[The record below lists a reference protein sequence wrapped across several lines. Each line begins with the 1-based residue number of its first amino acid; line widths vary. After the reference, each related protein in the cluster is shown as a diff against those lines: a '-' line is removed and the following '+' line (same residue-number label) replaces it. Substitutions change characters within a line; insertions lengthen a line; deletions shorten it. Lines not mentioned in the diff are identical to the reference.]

1 MKKIFTLTLAFI
13 NLIVLNTQAHSSNQ
27 SKPSITQLKTGEK
40 FTVSTYASGC
50 FAVSS
55 TLLVIEKT
63 NEGYRAIYSA
73 GSTRHDEVLKN
84 KKTKRSDIQLRKKLT
99 KTDLAALLAWEKQL
113 LQRKMKKHALESI
126 SINYSIEVNIANKF
140 NLLGQAP
147 LEGYFELLY
156 KIFGKKIN
164 G

>member
-1 MKKIFTLTLAFI
+1 MKKVFTLTLALI
-13 NLIVLNTQAHSSNQ
+13 GLIVLNTQAHSLYKP
-27 SKPSITQLKTGEK
+27 KPSIAQFKNGEK

-63 NEGYRAIYSA
+63 NKGYLATYDA
-73 GSTRHDEVLKN
+73 GSTRHDEILKN
-84 KKTKRSDIQLRKKLT
+84 KKIRSDIQLRKKLT
-99 KTDLAALLAWEKQL
+99 KTDLTALLAWEKQL
-113 LQRKMKKHALESI
+113 LQREAKNPSAEKI
-126 SINYSIEVNIANKF
+126 SINYHFKVTIANEF
-140 NLLGQAP
+140 SLMGETPPN
-147 LEGYFELLY
+147 GYYELLY

>member
-1 MKKIFTLTLAFI
+1 MKKIFTLTLA
-13 NLIVLNTQAHSSNQ
+13 LISITVLNTQAHSLYKP
-27 SKPSITQLKTGEK
+27 KPSIAQFKEGEK

-63 NEGYRAIYSA
+63 SKGYRAIYKA
-73 GSTRHDEVLKN
+73 GSTSHDEILK
-84 KKTKRSDIQLRKKLT
+84 KKKAIRSDIHLSKKLSE
-99 KTDLAALLAWEKQL
+99 KDLTALLAWEKLL
-113 LQRKMKKHALESI
+113 LQRKPQKPE
-126 SINYSIEVNIANKF
+126 IETMSVAHSFQVNIANKF
-140 NLLGQAP
+140 KLLGQAP
-147 LEGYFELLY
+147 LDGYYELLY